1 MLPVDAS
8 QVDEKNLKIRI
19 FLFWLLTIDTCIYVG
34 NVVFYSW
41 VKFSRVS

>member
-8 QVDEKNLKIRI
+8 QVDEKNLKLRT
-19 FLFWLLTIDTCIYVG
+19 FLFWLLINGTCIYVG

-41 VKFSRVS
+41 VKLSRVS

>member
-8 QVDEKNLKIRI
+8 QVDEKNLKLRT
-19 FLFWLLTIDTCIYVG
+19 FLFWLLTIGSCIYVG

-41 VKFSRVS
+41 VELSRVS

>member
-8 QVDEKNLKIRI
+8 QVDEKNLKLRF

-34 NVVFYSW
+34 NVELYSW